1 MPMHSGHPYSMPT
14 CFWDDVATGFFH
26 EWPNQDSATSDSTA
40 CAFLEAIAVEAETDI
55 SNIECG
61 HSSLREHTM
70 QRGRGHITSLCEVA
84 AKSFCTFVGKNY
96 YDYRECDD
104 KSEQPKEQPTGQQQ
118 QDQEKPQGNG
128 RKRKKEVEGGSSGKG
143 KQGGG
148 GSAWKAFLSEQGAKF
163 TPENI
168 KKLKK
173 QYHELTH
180 DEYQRY
186 VELGT
191 IGMLAAREGYRG
203 QLSLS
208 SRKRTANNPTDVGD
222 DPMAIVQME
231 HADILVKV
239 TGETFEEK
247 FDSFKSMLKVRARD
261 ISSKRET
268 QRTKSLEEREAMV
281 AAVDTTQGKKTR
293 EDLKRAGVTGFGSH
307 LLCSAPPSKHVTEFT
322 FKPPVAPFVKAAFC
336 LA

>member
-84 AKSFCTFVGKNY
+84 AKSFCTFVGKYY
-96 YDYRECDD
+96 YDYRESHDE
-104 KSEQPKEQPTGQQQ
+104 SEQPKEQPTGQQQ
-118 QDQEKPQGNG
+118 QDQEQ
-128 RKRKKEVEGGSSGKG
+128 RKRKMEGGSSCKG
-143 KQGGG
+143 KKGGG
-148 GSAWKAFLSEQGAKF
+148 GSAWKAFLSEAAQGTKI
-163 TPENI
+163 TRENM
-168 KKLKK
+168 KDFVKR
-173 QYHELTH
+173 YHELTH

-191 IGMLAAREGYRG
+191 IGMLAAREGHRN

-208 SRKRTANNPTDVGD
+208 SRKQQRTTHNQTDVGD

-268 QRTKSLEEREAMV
+268 QRTNTLEEREAIV
-281 AAVDTTQGKKTR
+281 AAVDATQGKKAR
-293 EDLKRAGVTGFGSH
+293 EDLKQAGVTGFGSH
-307 LLCSAPPSKHVTEFT
+307 LLCSAPPSRHVTEFT
-322 FKPPVAPFVKAAFC
+322 FKPPVAPFVKAALC
-336 LA
+336 LN